1 MRVCLSTL
9 VSPFL
14 YIITDVIAAGHVR
27 AVGPGITAV
36 QVGDPVLLSFD
47 SCQSCSHCS
56 AGHPAYCDSF
66 PVKNYVGRPGP
77 TKGDEKVWGSFFGQ
91 SSFAQF
97 SIVSEGSI
105 VNAKGLVENDDEL
118 KLFSPLGCG
127 FQTGVGAVLNVTAA
141 TEQDAVMVLGV
152 GGVGFAAIM
161 AAKVK
166 GCRAIIAVDRVAERL
181 QLAKELGATHIINTA
196 EISISE
202 TLDKDPSIRPS
213 IAIDTTGVPALL
225 EEALEALGKRGKLV
239 IVGIPPFGYNLPF
252 AGGKHLTTG
261 KSVMGCMEGDSVPEK
276 ALKDMIQWYR
286 DGKFPI
292 EKLVSYFPAAEYKE
306 AVDKLKD
313 GSVIKP
319 VLVWK

>member
-1 MRVCLSTL
+1 MKVCLFTL
-9 VSPFL
+9 VFPVL
-14 YIITDVIAAGHVR
+14 CIVTDIIAAGHVR

-161 AAKVK
+161 VRYRHYPTTNVNTSE
-166 GCRAIIAVDRVAERL
+166 GCQSERL
-181 QLAKELGATHIINTA
+181 QSHHRR
-196 EISISE
+196 
-202 TLDKDPSIRPS
+202 RPS
-213 IAIDTTGVPALL
+213 
-225 EEALEALGKRGKLV
+225 R
-239 IVGIPPFGYNLPF
+239 
-252 AGGKHLTTG
+252 
-261 KSVMGCMEGDSVPEK
+261 
-276 ALKDMIQWYR
+276 
-286 DGKFPI
+286 
-292 EKLVSYFPAAEYKE
+292 
-306 AVDKLKD
+306 
-313 GSVIKP
+313 
-319 VLVWK
+319 